1 MAVNYEYS
9 CTGDCMSEASHRVVI
24 TGAAGAL
31 GAAVARAFLTA
42 GAKLAL
48 IDRAA
53 ASHDPLKGA
62 AESHVF
68 LEGIDLTDPAEARRA
83 MDAAASKLGG
93 IDVLV
98 NIAGGFRWETIA
110 DGSLETWD
118 FLYSIN
124 LKTALCACKAALT
137 HLPADRGRI
146 INVGAAAAAQAGSG
160 MGAYAASKAGVAK
173 LTEALAEEL
182 KDRGVNVNAVLPTI
196 IDTPS
201 NRADMPKADFARWV
215 EPEALADV
223 IVFLSSHAA
232 RAITGASILVSGR
245 V

>member
-1 MAVNYEYS
+1 
-9 CTGDCMSEASHRVVI
+9 MSETAQRVVI

-53 ASHDPLKGA
+53 ASHDPLKDA
-62 AESHVF
+62 ADPHVF
-68 LEGIDLTDPAEARRA
+68 LEAIDLTDAAAARSA
-83 MDAAASKLGG
+83 LDAAASKLGG

-98 NIAGGFRWETIA
+98 NIAGGFRWETVA
-110 DGSLETWD
+110 DGGLDTWD

-124 LKTALCACKAALT
+124 LKTAVCACKAALA
-137 HLPADRGRI
+137 HLPANRGRI
-146 INVGAAAAAQAGSG
+146 VNVGAAAAAKAGSG

-182 KDRGVNVNAVLPTI
+182 KDKGINVNAVLPTI
-196 IDTPS
+196 IDTPA

-215 EPEALADV
+215 EPQALADV
-223 IVFLSSHAA
+223 ILFLASPAA
-232 RAITGASILVSGR
+232 RAVTGASILVSGR